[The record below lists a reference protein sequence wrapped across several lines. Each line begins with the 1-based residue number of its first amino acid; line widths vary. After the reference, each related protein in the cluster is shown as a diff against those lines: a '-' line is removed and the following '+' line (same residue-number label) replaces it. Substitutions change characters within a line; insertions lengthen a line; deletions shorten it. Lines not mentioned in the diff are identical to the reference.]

1 MRYYKRQMKNGF
13 EVSFSIRNLSYK
25 NKSKKKWGATKKVGR
40 LSERKRVVAGRG
52 DGIFAIFPMSY
63 IATIGRGSSS
73 SSSTSMTKC

>member
-13 EVSFSIRNLSYK
+13 EVSFSNRNLSYK

-52 DGIFAIFPMSY
+52 DGIFAIFPFGEQC
-63 IATIGRGSSS
+63 TEDDTDWIG
-73 SSSTSMTKC
+73 

>member
-13 EVSFSIRNLSYK
+13 EVSFSNRNLSYK

-52 DGIFAIFPMSY
+52 DGIFAIFPKNNGLFGALVEFSK
-63 IATIGRGSSS
+63 IG
-73 SSSTSMTKC
+73 